1 MFYSTVYW
9 VFMFSS
15 WAYVIYKY
23 KIWLSLEMI
32 CGSRKKFAK
41 SWIIIEMTKFDAFIH
56 ITHITF
62 IYLFIYLLL
71 LFLFA
76 HKIFI
81 FIVVFTCWFLF
92 IVFMNN
98 FSIVI
103 LRHSLPYIHLLWLDF
118 CILNCNKFYH
128 WLAHE
133 RKIAFCRK
141 VYCFYYSIWPLFVI
155 FFFSLFHPISYMFN
169 ISVIVIEQYVD
180 EHTHKKKKIMAHTRK
195 FIIFIVIIIAIS

>member
-1 MFYSTVYW
+1 MVYSTVYW
-9 VFMFSS
+9 LFSS
-15 WAYVIYKY
+15 WAWAYVIYKY

-32 CGSRKKFAK
+32 RCSRKKFAK

-62 IYLFIYLLL
+62 IYLFIYLL

-118 CILNCNKFYH
+118 CILLLNCNKFYH

-141 VYCFYYSIWPLFVI
+141 VYCFFYSIWPLFVI
-155 FFFSLFHPISYMFN
+155 FFFSLFHPFSYMFN

-180 EHTHKKKKIMAHTRK
+180 EHTDKKKIMAHTRK